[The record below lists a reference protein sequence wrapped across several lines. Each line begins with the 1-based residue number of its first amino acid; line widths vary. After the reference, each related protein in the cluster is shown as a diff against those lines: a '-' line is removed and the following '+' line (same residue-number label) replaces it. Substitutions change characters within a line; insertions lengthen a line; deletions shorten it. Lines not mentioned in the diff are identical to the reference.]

1 MREIVDGDLEDRNG
15 TLHAHTGRVPS
26 DLGKVLSF
34 RQEARQ
40 RHHEVSGKFEDSRRF
55 TEAVGTVETQRT
67 TDAIH
72 SGNQSQLAFAHGVI
86 ERRYDATAVPELSK
100 LYGIVRNPGQILNF
114 CGGTDNGKTNVL
126 FLAIDT
132 KMDVEPETLAIGNVP
147 AEYIDHQWTEY
158 YCAESMDDL
167 VDRVDE
173 EPDRPKIIFVDDAS
187 IDHSEHSAS
196 AAEVKE
202 RQGRLARLAAKQKA
216 VLAYVG
222 HREDGY
228 DLSKHIRA
236 MPGVKHLQALRL
248 DNPDGTTDR
257 YVTTVYNDQ
266 NEDSGGLTDR
276 DFTLDPLPKSRTEYD
291 PDVVAHNLFAN

>member
-1 MREIVDGDLEDRNG
+1 E
-15 TLHAHTGRVPS
+15 
-26 DLGKVLSF
+26 
-34 RQEARQ
+34 
-40 RHHEVSGKFEDSRRF
+40 
-55 TEAVGTVETQRT
+55 
-67 TDAIH
+67 
-72 SGNQSQLAFAHGVI
+72 HGVI
-86 ERRYDATAVPELSK
+86 EQRYDATAVPELSQ

-114 CGGTDNGKTNVL
+114 VGGTDNGKTNVM

-158 YCAESMDDL
+158 YCAQSMDDL
-167 VDRVDE
+167 EERVDR

-202 RQGRLARLAAKQKA
+202 RQGRLARLAAKRKA
-216 VLAYVG
+216 VLVYVG

-236 MPGVKHLQALRL
+236 MPGVKHLQCVRL
-248 DNPDGTTDR
+248 DHPDGTTDR
-257 YVTTVYNDQ
+257 YLATVYNDQ
-266 NEDSGGLTDR
+266 NEDSGGLCDR

-291 PDVVAHNLFAN
+291 PDVVAHNLFAD